1 MYEICTFL
9 FLIEYCPSS
18 TRHIIFI
25 SILKSWSAIFFSE
38 RESLCLRSPL
48 SPTQWLQKVCRLW
61 AKIGKHERKSQT
73 SGKAFE
79 WERCSSERDSRQL
92 SRSECT
98 IFLTWWAMLTFS
110 KSVAGHF
117 LLKIGSKRS
126 ERCMLLPKP
135 LHGQPGSSYRL
146 HYKTSMWSLIDHL
159 RAGGKCEGILNNR
172 DFAGDLNWW

>member
-1 MYEICTFL
+1 MNIKYTKNNKYSTQKILKLVHTKSFL

-18 TRHIIFI
+18 TCHIIFI

-98 IFLTWWAMLTFS
+98 IFLTWWAMLTFT
-110 KSVAGHF
+110 KSVAGH
-117 LLKIGSKRS
+117 LLLEIGSKRS

-135 LHGQPGSSYRL
+135 LHGQVSQVL
-146 HYKTSMWSLIDHL
+146 HTDCTINRKFPWHL
-159 RAGGKCEGILNNR
+159 
-172 DFAGDLNWW
+172 W